1 MGEAALE
8 LILALRVAKK
18 WKRFVMKEIITRI
31 NQNKRYP
38 QKEGRALIIIQKYF
52 KLWYIR
58 KTFKEKIKKTPIIR
72 KRLLNHKFE
81 GLSNAI

>member
-1 MGEAALE
+1 MFHEDTMRRLRAVKFRMGEAALE

-38 QKEGRALIIIQKYF
+38 QKEGRALIII
-52 KLWYIR
+52 
-58 KTFKEKIKKTPIIR
+58 
-72 KRLLNHKFE
+72 
-81 GLSNAI
+81 